1 MRNILSMM
9 KGDVFVFK
17 KRLLLPVMIFGRNS
31 DFTLLIC
38 AVMKEC

>member
-9 KGDVFVFK
+9 KGDDFVFK
-17 KRLLLPVMIFGRNS
+17 NRLLLPVMIFGHNS

-38 AVMKEC
+38 TVMKEC